1 MCNVKGGFK
10 SGFHLPQKPKV
21 SGKRNPEWD
30 SFYLNR
36 RKNHKKF
43 QGCNQKLNFVIEH
56 ETKG

>member
-1 MCNVKGGFK
+1 MLKEGLKVGSTF
-10 SGFHLPQKPKV
+10 PQKPKV

-36 RKNHKKF
+36 RKNHEKF